1 MAIKIKQCELFEV
14 DELLKFIDNEWKKDH
29 IFTRDRELFDWQHK
43 SEKCYNFVLA
53 KEGEEILG
61 VLGYIPTSQY
71 SPKLE
76 INNEIWLAIW
86 KIKDGVNK
94 PGLGLM
100 LLNYLKKTL
109 NNPTIC
115 SLGLSKEV
123 VPIYKALKYQV
134 GTLSHRA
141 FFNQDMTRFSIASP
155 NGKHKVKVYNN
166 NFSYEIVDGMRPLS
180 NTEESSLFT
189 SNPKKDREYLEGRY
203 FNHPRYKYRSCFIY
217 DGNNKLLVAF
227 IFREIKVYDA
237 NIARVVDSFGESLIQ
252 SKYNGVISKFI
263 TDNSFE
269 YLDMV
274 SNLKDEPN
282 SGFLEACDEIIIP
295 NYFEPFIKENVKV
308 DFAYK
313 TNASHDL
320 VIYRGDS
327 DQDRPNI

>member
-1 MAIKIKQCELFEV
+1 MTIKIKQCELFEV
-14 DELLKFIDNEWKKDH
+14 DELLNFIDNEWKKDH
-29 IFTRDRELFDWQHK
+29 IFTKDKELFDWQHK
-43 SEKCYNFVLA
+43 GKKCYHFILA
-53 KEGEEILG
+53 KEGDEILG

-123 VPIYKALKYQV
+123 IPIYKALKYEV

-141 FFNQDMTRFSIASP
+141 FFNQSMTSFSIASP
-155 NGKHKVKVYNN
+155 NEKYKIKVYNDD
-166 NFSYEIVDGMRPLS
+166 FSYEIADGIYQLS
-180 NTEESSLFT
+180 SSDEISLFS

-203 FNHPRYKYRSCFIY
+203 FNHPRYRYRSCFIY
-217 DGNNKLLVAF
+217 DKDEELLVVF
-227 IFREIKVYDA
+227 IYREVKVDDVTVARIVDA
-237 NIARVVDSFGESLIQ
+237 FGESLIQ
-252 SKYNGVISKFI
+252 SKYNGVISRFI
-263 TDNSFE
+263 IDNSFE
-269 YLDMV
+269 YLDIV

-282 SGFLEACDEIIIP
+282 SGFLESSNEIIIP
-295 NYFEPFIKENVKV
+295 NYFEPFVKQNVKV

-313 TNASHDL
+313 ANTSGDF

-327 DQDRPNI
+327 DQDRPNL